1 MATFSNNFSLILLFF
16 MMSSALMFHTGF
28 FNVAST
34 PSNAPG
40 PVSSYEDYLA
50 NCASNLDT
58 FCGKDVFFAIF
69 FGNATVNEDCC
80 DELVSGVGKVCHDD
94 MTKYV
99 LTKSNFKSSYV
110 QILERSQKIWN
121 NCVALE

>member
-1 MATFSNNFSLILLFF
+1 MASFTNNFSLILLFF

-28 FNVAST
+28 FN
-34 PSNAPG
+34 
-40 PVSSYEDYLA
+40 EDYLT

-58 FCGKDVFFAIF
+58 FCGKDVYFAIF
-69 FGNATVNEDCC
+69 FGNTTVNEDCC

-99 LTKSNFKSSYV
+99 LTKLNFKNNYV

-121 NCVALE
+121 DCVAIE